1 MFCKHCG
8 YQLPED
14 SNFCPN
20 CGKITDEVKKEEE
33 KVEETVEVIDCTNV
47 DPFLEEQKDELGGK
61 ILKFSILGLAF
72 SFFLPILGFIFTI
85 IAKSKI
91 RSYVNLFGETQG
103 RASVGKG
110 LSIPALIISIVF
122 FFIQTLYLILIIIA
136 LAISSADFIIEFM

>member
-1 MFCKHCG
+1 MYCKHCG

-20 CGKITDEVKKEEE
+20 CGKITEEVKKEEE
-33 KVEETVEVIDCTNV
+33 KVEVIDCTSV
-47 DPFLEEQKDELGGK
+47 DPFLEEQRDELGGK

-72 SFFLPILGFIFTI
+72 SFFLPILGFIFTL
-85 IAKSKI
+85 IAKAKI

-110 LSIPALIISIVF
+110 LSIGGLISSIVF
-122 FFIQTLYLILIIIA
+122 FVFWTLYIILIIVLA
-136 LAISSADFIIEFM
+136 LASSDFVIEFM

>member
-110 LSIPALIISIVF
+110 LSIGGLISSIVF
-122 FFIQTLYLILIIIA
+122 FVIWTLYIIL
-136 LAISSADFIIEFM
+136 LVISFILMNAEFDFVM

>member
-33 KVEETVEVIDCTNV
+33 KVEVIDCTNV
-47 DPFLEEQKDELGGK
+47 DPFLDEQKDELGGK

-72 SFFLPILGFIFTI
+72 SFFLPILGFIFTV
-85 IAKSKI
+85 IARSKI
-91 RSYVNLFGETQG
+91 KSYVNIFGETQG

-110 LSIPALIISIVF
+110 LSIGGLISSIVF
-122 FFIQTLYLILIIIA
+122 FVIWTFYIVLLIITFILMNA
-136 LAISSADFIIEFM
+136 EFDFVM

>member
-33 KVEETVEVIDCTNV
+33 KVEVIDCTNV
-47 DPFLEEQKDELGGK
+47 DPFLDEQKDELGGK

-72 SFFLPILGFIFTI
+72 SFFLPILGFIFTV
-85 IAKSKI
+85 IARSKI
-91 RSYVNLFGETQG
+91 KSYVNIFGETQG

-110 LSIPALIISIVF
+110 LSIGGLISSIVF
-122 FFIQTLYLILIIIA
+122 FVIQTFYIVLVFITFILMNA
-136 LAISSADFIIEFM
+136 EFEFIM

>member
-33 KVEETVEVIDCTNV
+33 KVDVIDCTNV
-47 DPFLEEQKDELGGK
+47 DPFLDEQKDELGGK

-72 SFFLPILGFIFTI
+72 SFFLPILGFIFTV
-85 IAKSKI
+85 IARSKI
-91 RSYVNLFGETQG
+91 KSYVNIFGETQG

-110 LSIPALIISIVF
+110 LSIGGLITSIVF
-122 FFIQTLYLILIIIA
+122 FVIWTFYIVLLILF
-136 LAISSADFIIEFM
+136 L

>member
-1 MFCKHCG
+1 MYCKHCG

-20 CGKITDEVKKEEE
+20 CGKITEEVKKEEE
-33 KVEETVEVIDCTNV
+33 KVEVIDCTSV
-47 DPFLEEQKDELGGK
+47 DPFLEEQRDELGGK

-72 SFFLPILGFIFTI
+72 SFFLPILGFIFTL
-85 IAKSKI
+85 IAKGKI

-110 LSIPALIISIVF
+110 LSIGGLISSIVF
-122 FFIQTLYLILIIIA
+122 FVFWTLYIILIIA
-136 LAISSADFIIEFM
+136 LALASSDFVIEFM